1 MVIAIAVHSTI
12 DGLALP
18 AGEEAEMTGPLDLGL
33 LLAVCVDKVP
43 EGLALGALMLG
54 AGFQRGGALGWVAA
68 VEPTTLVGGA
78 LGLWV
83 LPGMSSAWLDAL
95 LAHVGGGFIFL
106 ATHAVF
112 GELVTHGRRLVL
124 ASFGAGIVLIAA
136 LNVLVR
142 LFA

>member
-1 MVIAIAVHSTI
+1 VFSLISRYVLHVCPACAASHFDEATAHRFGVIAGAMVITIAVHSTI

-54 AGFQRGGALGWVAA
+54 AGFQRGVALGWVAA
-68 VEPTTLVGGA
+68 VEATTLVGGA

-83 LPGMSSAWLDAL
+83 LPGMSSAWLD
-95 LAHVGGGFIFL
+95 
-106 ATHAVF
+106 VF
-112 GELVTHGRRLVL
+112 
-124 ASFGAGIVLIAA
+124 
-136 LNVLVR
+136 VR
-142 LFA
+142 LLDKLWAPRA